1 MVKVM
6 NFNEMLETRTR
17 EVEAVVEHYLPAAEG
32 YQKTVLDAMNYSV
45 RAGGKRLRPML
56 MEETYRLFGGN
67 KTEIEPFMAAIE
79 MIHTSSLI
87 HDDLPCMDN
96 DELRRGLPTTWVK
109 YGYDMAVLA
118 GDSLLIYAVETAAK
132 AFAMTEDA
140 AVVGRCI
147 GILAQKTGIYG
158 MIGGQTVDV
167 ELTNK
172 PIPHEKLDFIYHL
185 KTGALLESSMMIGAL
200 LGGANEEETRLVEE
214 MAAAIGLA
222 FQIQDD
228 ILDVTSS
235 MEVLGKPVLSDEK
248 NNKTTYVTLKGLEKA
263 KEDVARISDDA
274 VRILHE
280 LPGENEFLEALI
292 HMLVSREK

>member
-1 MVKVM
+1 MKVM

-17 EVEAVVEHYLPAAEG
+17 EVEAVVERYLPAADG

-56 MEETYRLFGGN
+56 MEETYRLFGGSG
-67 KTEIEPFMAAIE
+67 TVVEPFMAAIE

-132 AFAMTEDA
+132 AFTLTEDA

-172 PIPHEKLDFIYHL
+172 PVPHEKLDFIYRL

-200 LGGANEEETRLVEE
+200 LAGADEEETRLVEQ

-248 NNKTTYVTLKGLEKA
+248 NNKTTYVTLEGLEKA
-263 KEDVARISDDA
+263 KQDVARISDDA

>member
-1 MVKVM
+1 MKVM
-6 NFNEMLETRTR
+6 NFNEMLENRTR
-17 EVEAVVEHYLPAAEG
+17 EVEAVVERYLPAADG

-56 MEETYRLFGGN
+56 MEETYRLFGGSG
-67 KTEIEPFMAAIE
+67 TVVEPFMAAIE

-132 AFAMTEDA
+132 AFALTEDA

-172 PIPHEKLDFIYHL
+172 PVPHEKLDFIYHL

-200 LGGANEEETRLVEE
+200 LAGADEEETRLVEQ

-248 NNKTTYVTLKGLEKA
+248 NNKTTYVTLEGLEKA
-263 KEDVARISDDA
+263 KQDVASISDDA

>member
-1 MVKVM
+1 M

-17 EVEAVVEHYLPAAEG
+17 EVEAVVERYLPAADG

-56 MEETYRLFGGN
+56 MEETYRLFGGSG
-67 KTEIEPFMAAIE
+67 TVVEPFMAAIE

-132 AFAMTEDA
+132 AFALTEDA

-172 PIPHEKLDFIYHL
+172 PVPHEKLDFIYHL

-200 LGGANEEETRLVEE
+200 LAGADEEETRLVEQ

-248 NNKTTYVTLKGLEKA
+248 NNKTTYVTLEGLEKA
-263 KEDVARISDDA
+263 KQDVASISDDA